1 MAVIIRMRRMG
12 RKNRPYYRIVAT
24 DKRSPRDGRFIEL
37 LGTYDPLKEGKNFEL
52 NRERVLYW
60 VGVGAEVSD
69 AVGTFLEK
77 EGMKKEPVKKK
88 PRRSKKAKKAKKTEA
103 K

>member
-12 RKNRPYYRIVAT
+12 RKNQPHYRIVAT

-37 LGTYDPLKEGKNFEL
+37 LGTYDPLQGGKNFNL

-60 VGVGAEVSD
+60 LGVGAEVSD
-69 AVGTFLEK
+69 AVGTFLAK
-77 EGMKKEPVKKK
+77 DGIKKEPAK
-88 PRRSKKAKKAKKTEA
+88 KKAKKAKKTG
-103 K
+103 KK